1 MNQNCNQVELIISQ
15 LERVWI
21 VNRKRNL
28 SQCTK
33 FLFWC
38 KPHVDISTFS
48 IKVLGS
54 IQFACKQIVSP
65 ILLQYMMLKSHQ
77 QPNRQGDLV
86 LCNSSGTESRAHAGK
101 AKHRK
106 IHSCEKCTLAPK
118 YFNWYRGKIQ
128 VKPFCFLNL

>member
-1 MNQNCNQVELIISQ
+1 M
-15 LERVWI
+15 
-21 VNRKRNL
+21 
-28 SQCTK
+28 
-33 FLFWC
+33 
-38 KPHVDISTFS
+38 
-48 IKVLGS
+48 
-54 IQFACKQIVSP
+54 VSP

-118 YFNWYRGKIQ
+118 YFNHHLEKIQ
-128 VKPFCFLNL
+128 VTTFYFLNVSLLLYKFDCRVFINRTYLTEINSSIFLC